1 MHRPSLGKSGKDCA
15 AGAGG
20 LPEGPIEADPAAFN
34 IKDSVHDSRRRSAA
48 ETGLRPLRHTVPS
61 VLLTGWKSG
70 SDTREHSLMEKQQR
84 QDAMKAVDHAT
95 WLIVQDQM
103 NELISHIKL
112 APLTDLPE
120 ILSITMEQLRTRGW
134 RIEVAPR
141 LSSVGFF
148 CHRDGERWF
157 VHIVHYDP
165 ARQPRGRPA
174 HSTH

>member
-1 MHRPSLGKSGKDCA
+1 
-15 AGAGG
+15 
-20 LPEGPIEADPAAFN
+20 
-34 IKDSVHDSRRRSAA
+34 
-48 ETGLRPLRHTVPS
+48 
-61 VLLTGWKSG
+61 
-70 SDTREHSLMEKQQR
+70 MEKQQR

-103 NELISHIKL
+103 NELISHVKL

-120 ILSITMEQLRTRGW
+120 ILSMTMEQLRTRGW

-148 CHRDGERWF
+148 CSRDGERWF

-165 ARQPRGRPA
+165 ALQRPGRPA